1 MARKYGKKVEIQLD
15 PLAYN
20 IGLLGES
27 GIGKS
32 TIVKEMC
39 ERLVGEDGYM
49 SLNIGKEDGH
59 NAINGIISEDVPDWE
74 TFDDLTTDIIENKS
88 TDYKDLK
95 VVIIDTYDQLCE
107 IAEKE
112 TIRLHNKKNSDKP
125 KIDTVNSAFGG
136 FGAGLD
142 KTIELILDRL
152 WELKK
157 VGVSFMIVAHT
168 KKKDIEDV
176 VTGQNYSILTSNMS
190 QKYFNAIKTKLH
202 FLGLA
207 YVDREIVQQNTG
219 KKNLVTKEDIKK
231 GKVLSEA
238 RKITFRD
245 DSCSIDSK
253 SRFADIVDSVPFDCE
268 EFVSAIKN
276 AILKEH
282 SKGGVSVEVTQ
293 KKQDKETKAKE
304 KVAAEY
310 IKDKKNN
317 KVDEEKNAGLID
329 IIKTKF
335 PNEEDDVKEKIRGI
349 MSEAGIA
356 NFKNIDVPTKAL
368 EEIVKLLS

>member
-1 MARKYGKKVEIQLD
+1 MSRKYGKKVEIQLN

-32 TIVKEMC
+32 TIMKDMC
-39 ERLVGEDGYM
+39 EKLVGTEGYM

-59 NAINGIISEDVPDWE
+59 DAINGIVSENVPDWE
-74 TFDDLTTDIIENKS
+74 SFDDITNDIIENKS

-142 KTIELILDRL
+142 KTIELILDKL

-157 VGVSFMIVAHT
+157 VGVSFIIVAHT

-219 KKNLVTKEDIKK
+219 KKNLVTKEEIKK

-253 SRFADIVDSVPFDCE
+253 SRFADIVDSVPFDCDD
-268 EFVSAIKN
+268 FIKAMQD

-282 SKGGVSVEVTQ
+282 SKSGVSVEVTQ
-293 KKQDKETKAKE
+293 KKQDKEEKAKA
-304 KVAAEY
+304 KAAEEY
-310 IKDKKNN
+310 SENKIKN
-317 KVDEEKNAGLID
+317 KIDEERNIELID
-329 IIKTKF
+329 IVQAKFSNATDEIKAK
-335 PNEEDDVKEKIRGI
+335 VKSI
-349 MSEAGIA
+349 MADAGIK
-356 NFKNIDVPTKAL
+356 NFKSYDVPTQPL
-368 EEIVKLLS
+368 EDIVKLLA